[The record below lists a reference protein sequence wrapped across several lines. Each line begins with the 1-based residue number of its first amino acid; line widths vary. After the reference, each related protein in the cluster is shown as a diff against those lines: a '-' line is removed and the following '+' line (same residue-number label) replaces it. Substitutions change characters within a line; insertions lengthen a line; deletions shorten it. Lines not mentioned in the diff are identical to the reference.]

1 MTYEVS
7 CSLQCLQLQMDMFVD
22 SADFVLALSSEC
34 STGGGVRL
42 PLGLSI
48 KIQCNDFTVSLS
60 SIKFRFICAN
70 YTDI

>member
-7 CSLQCLQLQMDMFVD
+7 RSLQCLQLRMDLFVD

-34 STGGGVRL
+34 SMGGGVRL
-42 PLGLSI
+42 PLDISI
-48 KIQCNDFTVSLS
+48 KILGNDFSVSLS
-60 SIKFRFICAN
+60 SIKFRFVYAN

>member
-1 MTYEVS
+1 MKCHVACNA
-7 CSLQCLQLQMDMFVD
+7 CSYKWILFVD

-48 KIQCNDFTVSLS
+48 KIQGNDFTVSLS